1 MNARPQGYVE
11 NPQQCSLLN
20 LQTAQAVRHVNAAI
34 QKVQDDIALQDAAFA
49 ADYVSLCC
57 YLQCLVANADDLVK
71 LPDPLTYAK
80 AKKCEDWDGWD
91 NPVDG
96 AIKSEMDSMRMQNV
110 GTEVKFSDV
119 PKGTNI
125 VRSKGVFTRKYDE
138 AGKFRHKF
146 RLVAC
151 GYILYAPYGLHT

>member
-1 MNARPQGYVE
+1 MPII
-11 NPQQCSLLN
+11 
-20 LQTAQAVRHVNAAI
+20 T
-34 QKVQDDIALQDAAFA
+34 
-49 ADYVSLCC
+49 
-57 YLQCLVANADDLVK
+57 DDLVK

-80 AKKCEDWDGWD
+80 AKECADWDGWD

-110 GTEVKFSDV
+110 GTEVKLSDV

-146 RLVAC
+146 RLVAM
-151 GYILYAPYGLHT
+151 GYSQAHGRDYFETHAGVISITVVRMILSAIAALDLKACQFDIGTQLLLNSLMTKSLILAPLPGPLNYRIKL